1 MQIVPMGSIG
11 LHNSPSKSC
20 FSAPREKRRILI
32 PSSNLPYDLVSLG
45 QIATIRVC
53 LLVTHPWL
61 FSAQSVPSFNFGNSF
76 VPHVQR
82 QDGNLTVV
90 DFSWNT
96 SGKSPACNFR
106 AIINSL
112 SNQFFCYFQQLH
124 DPRAHTLNLSLFLSL
139 PRASTNT
146 KTLPE
151 DLFFKPVSFL
161 ELLQFSF
168 QLVKFSLK
176 TSWKMGRFK
185 HLVDSEEGMK
195 NFRTK
200 YNIRPDVGVRYAA

>member
-1 MQIVPMGSIG
+1 M
-11 LHNSPSKSC
+11 K
-20 FSAPREKRRILI
+20 ILI
-32 PSSNLPYDLVSLG
+32 SSSHPPCDLVSFS
-45 QIATIRVC
+45 QVPR
-53 LLVTHPWL
+53 THFYLPKARLWC
-61 FSAQSVPSFNFGNSF
+61 FSAQSVPSFNFGDSL

-82 QDGNLTVV
+82 HDGNLTVV

-96 SGKSPACNFR
+96 SRKSPACNFC

-146 KTLPE
+146 KILSK

-200 YNIRPDVGVRYAA
+200 YNIRPHVGVRYAA